1 MLIVTDVV
9 SLAVTVNDGFRVLDG
24 EAGWFSVTVGA
35 AVSTVNLTAS
45 LLPSGLPSELGCV
58 ATAVYWPSFKAGLAG
73 PEVQLPATT
82 VPVALA
88 ATVPS
93 GLLPA
98 EIVAGTG
105 VGSGAVRLNG
115 GVAWLER

>member
-1 MLIVTDVV
+1 MLIVTVV
-9 SLAVTVNDGFRVLDG
+9 LSLAVPVNDGLRLLDG

-45 LLPSGLPSELGCV
+45 LSPSGLPSELGSV
-58 ATAVYWPSFKAGLAG
+58 ATAVYWPSFKAGLAR
-73 PEVQLPATT
+73 PEGQLPATT

-93 GLLPA
+93 ALLPA
-98 EIVAGTG
+98 
-105 VGSGAVRLNG
+105 
-115 GVAWLER
+115 